1 MDRKFFDQEK
11 KKYII
16 EGNKVLNLPGPFEMR
31 LPEIYQIEICSTCNF
46 GCIMC
51 PKELYRREKD
61 AKLIDPKI
69 IELMIDREEFGGSY
83 FVELQMTGE
92 PLLHPD
98 IQDIIDLIKSTGVM
112 VGLST
117 NGSLLTT
124 DFVQNKLKGLDYLTL
139 SLDSITQRDKIRI
152 GFNKPFT
159 VWYEHFLK
167 DAIRMLVLQGTTV
180 DVQFIELPGVTDE
193 MKLFSELAIDIL
205 PEITIRTVPE
215 GYFTLVHKGLYPS
228 PDKGMC
234 MNPFLSVSIQS
245 QGHVTPCCFAWGDD
259 YIYGDIKNQSLHEI
273 WHGPKVSFLRDAHRY
288 ANGMQIQPNKDVG
301 RYFTLPD
308 MCARCYMRSPT
319 FLHTNILYNSIRD
332 KKGQWSV

>member
-11 KKYII
+11 EKYVI
-16 EGNKVLNLPGPFEMR
+16 EGNKVLNLPGPFEMQ

-69 IELMIDREEFGGSY
+69 IELMISREEFGGSY

-117 NGSLLTT
+117 NGSLLTA

-152 GFNKPFT
+152 GFNKPFQ

-180 DVQFIELPGVTDE
+180 DVQFIELPGVQEE
-193 MKLFSELAIDIL
+193 MRLFSELAIDIL

-234 MNPFLSVSIQS
+234 MNPQLSVSVQS
-245 QGHVTPCCFAWGDD
+245 QGLVVPCCFWWGDEKD
-259 YIYGDIKNQSLHEI
+259 QPAYGDITKQSLHEI
-273 WHGPKVSFLRDAHRY
+273 WHGEEVRRLREAHRT
-288 ANGMQIQPNKDVG
+288 NT
-301 RYFTLPD
+301 RLPD
-308 MCARCYMRSPT
+308 ICARCYLRSPT
-319 FLHTNILYNSIRD
+319 FLHTNIMFNSIREG
-332 KKGQWSV
+332 KKFWSV